1 MNLVDTHVVWVQ
13 CANLEV
19 SGKLIENHASIPTHK
34 LMNYLCPRI
43 RCMLWMIQSES
54 RIEYNVYWRPY
65 LIDDVGVE
73 GCWGC
78 DLKGYESQF

>member
-1 MNLVDTHVVWVQ
+1 
-13 CANLEV
+13 
-19 SGKLIENHASIPTHK
+19 
-34 LMNYLCPRI
+34 
-43 RCMLWMIQSES
+43 MIQSES
-54 RIEYNVYWRPY
+54 RIEYNVFWRPY